1 MPDLRDAIHVAA
13 YGMKAQSERLK
24 VVSQNIAN
32 ADSTGTAPGEEPYRR
47 QTISFKNVLDRKL
60 GTEVVKVAKRGV
72 DPTPFQ
78 YKYQPGH
85 PAADEN
91 GYVLMPNVN
100 TVLENADLREAERS
114 YEANLSVIES
124 SKAMLNRTLDIM
136 R

>member
-1 MPDLRDAIHVAA
+1 MTDLRDAITVASH
-13 YGMKAQSERLK
+13 GMKAQSARMK
-24 VVSQNIAN
+24 IVSQNIAN
-32 ADSTGTAPGEEPYRR
+32 ADSAGAIPGEEPYRR
-47 QTISFKNVLDRKL
+47 QTISFKNVFDREL
-60 GTEVVKVAKRGV
+60 GMEVVKVAKRGV
-72 DPTPFQ
+72 DPAPFQ

-85 PAADEN
+85 PAADES

-124 SKAMLNRTLDIM
+124 SKAMLNRTLEMI